1 MEFGLNKETVK
12 KLKNI
17 SKKFKYKF
25 YIFGS
30 RARGDYKKNSDI
42 DIAIKG
48 EISEQEKFQIRNEF
62 DLLNIPYFIDV
73 LFMKD
78 ISNKELINNIIEQGV
93 EI

>member
-1 MEFGLNKETVK
+1 MEFGLNKETVI

-17 SKKFKYKF
+17 SKKFTYKF